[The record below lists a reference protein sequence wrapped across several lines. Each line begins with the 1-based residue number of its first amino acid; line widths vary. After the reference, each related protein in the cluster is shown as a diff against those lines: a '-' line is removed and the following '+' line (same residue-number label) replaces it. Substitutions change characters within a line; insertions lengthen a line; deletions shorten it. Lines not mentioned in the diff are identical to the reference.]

1 MAQTKRVAKGFPRM
15 PLGSAFLTQKFI
27 IITAKIDENPESP
40 DKVSS
45 TELSDFHLQNFQ
57 TVGWSPGETHL
68 DAQNLSWNRC
78 H

>member
-1 MAQTKRVAKGFPRM
+1 M

-27 IITAKIDENPESP
+27 IFTAKVDENPESP
-40 DKVSS
+40 DKVPS

-57 TVGWSPGETHL
+57 TVGWGPTGTHL
-68 DAQNLSWNRC
+68 DAQSLSWIGS